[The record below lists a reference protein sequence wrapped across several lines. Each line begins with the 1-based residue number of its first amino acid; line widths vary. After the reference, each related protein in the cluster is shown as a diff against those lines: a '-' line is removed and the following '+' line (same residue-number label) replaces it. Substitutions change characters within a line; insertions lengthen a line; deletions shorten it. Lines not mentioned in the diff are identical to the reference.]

1 MLQEL
6 SIMEACERVDRTRDR
21 IQTALRY
28 TKMLLN
34 EAEPS
39 GLLHLSSSVKAQV
52 QLLHN
57 TASRTDDV
65 DVLLKFDSNAA
76 RFEEAL
82 NASYGYFVQKG
93 GSGGSSGG
101 IPSKPVSSLG
111 LPTPSSTPQPPS
123 PTHSSP
129 LEGHSG
135 PLQQRGSN
143 SNLSNSMGYG
153 LSSGMLKSDLT
164 HSGMMP
170 SMMDMANA
178 PPELSEALRLAS
190 FNNSM
195 SSSSVS
201 PATMRN
207 MDLNTLGSVGSMT
220 SIQEYNLQ
228 QLASLV
234 GKVECQN
241 SIQQQR
247 HMHQQHLQLQ
257 RQQAGLPPPR
267 GTPSPHPTSPFT
279 LADLLTGDLNVSS
292 HAFTNLQALAK
303 LGSHSKHNF
312 TIFFYTFLVR
322 SMFSFAICHF

>member
-1 MLQEL
+1 
-6 SIMEACERVDRTRDR
+6 MEACERVDRTRDR

-28 TKMLLN
+28 TKMLLS

-52 QLLHN
+52 HLLHN

-65 DVLLKFDSNAA
+65 DVLLKFDSNPV

-129 LEGHSG
+129 LEGHNG
-135 PLQQRGSN
+135 PPQQHRGSN
-143 SNLSNSMGYG
+143 SNLSNPMGYG
-153 LSSGMLKSDLT
+153 LSSGMLKSDLN
-164 HSGMMP
+164 HSVMMP

-178 PPELSEALRLAS
+178 PPDLTEAIRLAS

-195 SSSSVS
+195 SSSAS
-201 PATMRN
+201 PSTMRN
-207 MDLNTLGSVGSMT
+207 MDLNSLGSVGSMT

-241 SIQQQR
+241 SIQQQQR
-247 HMHQQHLQLQ
+247 HLHQQQLQQLQQLQ

-279 LADLLTGDLNVSS
+279 LADLLTGDINVSS

-303 LGSHSKHNF
+303 LGSHSMNNNL
-312 TIFFYTFLVR
+312 TFFFLE
-322 SMFSFAICHF
+322 F